1 MAPRTITNKTWNWKI
16 SCLNFT
22 NSASNQNAISL
33 QALKGGLQLPADDW
47 SMKKG
52 GKKSMY
58 NRVYDRQLYCGCF
71 DFCQR
76 KNSTS
81 KNERWEEISKLM
93 MMVLTFICS
102 SSFLKLIIQSQWYG
116 VNTQQPAALRKWSY
130 GFDGGSRK
138 KCGCCW
144 WSVGKGIEWE
154 LADWICKTAPLSSL
168 DNSFPPCVRLADNL
182 R

>member
-1 MAPRTITNKTWNWKI
+1 MASRTITKTWNWKI

-22 NSASNQNAISL
+22 NSTSNQNGVSL
-33 QALKGGLQLPADDW
+33 QALKGGLQLPADDR
-47 SMKKG
+47 SMKEG
-52 GKKSMY
+52 GKNQCTTAYMIGTCTAAVLISVRGKIPLQRMKDGKKLVSWWWWFWH
-58 NRVYDRQLYCGCF
+58 LY
-71 DFCQR
+71 
-76 KNSTS
+76 
-81 KNERWEEISKLM
+81 
-93 MMVLTFICS
+93 VHPH
-102 SSFLKLIIQSQWYG
+102 FLKLIIQSQWYG
-116 VNTQQPAALRKWSY
+116 VNTQQPAAFRKWSY

-168 DNSFPPCVRLADNL
+168 DNSFPPCVQLADNL